1 VHDCKPE
8 VKAVQKMPMNKKV
21 SVALLLF
28 LAPVVVLTHVDWSE
42 KENGLMFNV
51 DGRDVDFV
59 GIIKDTWRIATN
71 TCKTVAQLD
80 SEDPKLAIIKA
91 AIQSY
96 SPPDSIPIKVIYVW
110 TSGTWAIAEVEFE
123 KLLPAVVVVN
133 NLDANTTVVGDAIWS
148 GMTAPW
154 VSGPFIRDYLNQK
167 SNEIPKTLLNCFEL
181 QTVSFR

>member
-1 VHDCKPE
+1 
-8 VKAVQKMPMNKKV
+8 MPMNKKV

-28 LAPVVVLTHVDWSE
+28 LTPVVFLSHVGWSE
-42 KENGLMFNV
+42 KENGWMFNV
-51 DGRDVDFV
+51 DGREVDFV
-59 GIIKDTWRIATN
+59 GIIKDNWRIATN
-71 TCKTVAQLD
+71 TCKTVTQLG
-80 SEDPKLAIIKA
+80 SEDPKLKIIKT

-123 KLLPAVVVVN
+123 NLLPAVVAIN
-133 NLDANTTVVGDAIWS
+133 NLDASATLVGNAIWS

-154 VSGPFIRDYLNQK
+154 VSGPFIRDYLGQK
-167 SNEIPKTLLNCFEL
+167 SHEIPKTLLNCFEL